1 MNSGIGIIILN
12 YFSAPDTL
20 RLYNALKH
28 YGSDNLSLLVID
40 NSCDLNE
47 ETLLKEGADED
58 NIIINP
64 ENTGY
69 GTGNNL
75 GIKKML
81 KNESIEFVVIA
92 NPDVDFDPSIL
103 AKLKNQFQKFEN
115 IAAIGPRI
123 CFRDQPE
130 KIYSD
135 GGVVKKYKG
144 VLYPKHQNS
153 QKTINSSDLVYLNE
167 PDYIHGAFIMLSRRA
182 IMDVGFIPEH
192 YFLYFE
198 ETDWCLSAKIKGWKV
213 YIDPSTVVY
222 QKPTNRQKV
231 YHYYMARNHIFFN
244 RKFNKGFN
252 PIGLVLHLLHK
263 VLSNLKHLNF
273 IIANAILLG
282 LFDGFF
288 QKVNCQ
294 KESLT

>member
-1 MNSGIGIIILN
+1 MNSEIGIIILN
-12 YFSAPDTL
+12 YFSAIDTI
-20 RLYNALKH
+20 RLYKALKH
-28 YGSDNLSLLVID
+28 YNSVNFSLLVID
-40 NSCDLNE
+40 NSCDLHE
-47 ETLLKEGADED
+47 EKLLKEGADEH
-58 NIIINP
+58 NIIINS

-69 GTGNNL
+69 GTGNNI

-92 NPDVDFDPSIL
+92 NPDVDFAPSIL
-103 AKLKNQFQKFEN
+103 EELKHQFQKSEN

-135 GGVVKKYKG
+135 GGVITKYNG

-153 QKTINSSDLVYLNE
+153 QKTINSADLVYLDE

-198 ETDWCLSAKIKGWKV
+198 ETDWCLSAKKKGWKMN
-213 YIDPSTVVY
+213 IDTSTIVY

-252 PIGLVLHLLHK
+252 SVGLALHLLRK
-263 VLSNLKHLNF
+263 VLSNLKHFNLK
-273 IIANAILLG
+273 IANAILLG

-288 QKVNCQ
+288 QRVNCKKQ
-294 KESLT
+294 SST